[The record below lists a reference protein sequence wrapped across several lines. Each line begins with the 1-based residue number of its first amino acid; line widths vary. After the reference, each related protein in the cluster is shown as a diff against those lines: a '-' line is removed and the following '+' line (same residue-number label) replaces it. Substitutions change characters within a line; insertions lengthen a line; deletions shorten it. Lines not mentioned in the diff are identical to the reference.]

1 MALDYFAPGVYV
13 EEVDR
18 GSRPIEGISMSVA
31 GFVGFT
37 EEIRGDAELFQP
49 ILVTNWS
56 QYLEYFAKPGSEHPG
71 FTDFNAYL
79 PFAVK
84 GWFDNGGG
92 RCWVV
97 SIGTRLPGSPQLSPE
112 EIITKVLTSARKP
125 ALSMSLKSSGPS
137 TSSPSRGR
145 GRGRNAEADAATEAT
160 PTATATAIALPAATG
175 RLRVRIEDSTPK
187 PLAEDA
193 PSNAEEPYDT
203 GEFFKLSIY
212 SGSEQLG
219 ESISHL
225 SMNPQVETTV
235 GTYVETALQDSPF
248 LQVLNISQTGQPLSR
263 RPNNGL
269 YEVSPPP
276 YVSTPDRV
284 PRDLQGV
291 RKDRNGI
298 QGLFEIDEV
307 SMVACP
313 DLMRLFQE
321 PLKDENGSIVVD
333 EIGNTQSMLSLDQ
346 VHGVMEAML
355 SLCENSAPG
364 PAYRMAVLDAPP
376 VKPSK
381 GNQPVSPEQQKP
393 QDVFQWLKDF
403 NRRSMFG
410 ALYYPW
416 IQVANPSNGSKPILV
431 PPCGHMMG
439 IWCRTDESRGVF
451 KAPAN
456 ETPRGVTGIAYETNM
471 REQEMLNPEGINCIR
486 NFNNYSRGY
495 KVWGARTLVEKD
507 NIQWRYISVR
517 RLMSYIEKSIEMGTQ
532 WVVFEPNDQDLWA
545 RVTRTVTGFLT
556 RLWRDGALFGA
567 SPTEAFF
574 VKCDGELNTPETMM
588 MGRLYVEIG
597 VCPVRPAEF
606 VIFRISQWSPTD
618 SE

>member
-37 EEIRGDAELFQP
+37 EDVRGDAELFRP
-49 ILVTNWS
+49 ILISNWS
-56 QYLEYFAKPGSEHPG
+56 QYLEYFAKPGSAHPG
-71 FTDFNAYL
+71 YTVFDAYL

-97 SIGTRLPGSPQLSPE
+97 SVGTKLPGSEPVSTAESATQVMTSAKKPSLKFSLKAAPDAADDDGV
-112 EIITKVLTSARKP
+112 VLT
-125 ALSMSLKSSGPS
+125 
-137 TSSPSRGR
+137 
-145 GRGRNAEADAATEAT
+145 
-160 PTATATAIALPAATG
+160 ALPALEG
-175 RLRVRIEDSTPK
+175 RLTVVIENSTP
-187 PLAEDA
+187 PESDDE
-193 PSNAEEPYDT
+193 EEPFDT
-203 GEFFKLSIY
+203 GEFFKLSLY
-212 SGSEQLG
+212 SGPESFG
-219 ESISHL
+219 EPLEHL
-225 SMNPQVETTV
+225 TMNPEAQ
-235 GTYVETALQDSPF
+235 TYVERILADSPYMNVF
-248 LQVLNISQTGQPLSR
+248 NVSQSGQPLTR
-263 RPNNGL
+263 RPKNGR
-269 YEVSPPP
+269 YEVAPPA
-276 YVSTPDRV
+276 YVGTPERL
-284 PRDLQGV
+284 PRDLQGA
-291 RKDRNGI
+291 KSDRQGI
-298 QGLFEIDEV
+298 QGLFEIDEIG
-307 SMVACP
+307 MVACP
-313 DLMRLFQE
+313 DLMMAYQ
-321 PLKDENGSIVVD
+321 KGV
-333 EIGNTQSMLSLDQ
+333 LSLDQ
-346 VHGVMEAML
+346 VHAVMESML
-355 SLCENSAPG
+355 SQCENASPG

-381 GNQPVSPEQQKP
+381 GLSPVAPEQQKP
-393 QDVFQWLKDF
+393 QDVYQWLKEF

-416 IQVANPSNGSKPILV
+416 IKVANPRNAGKPIMV
-431 PPCGHMMG
+431 PPSGHMMG

-456 ETPRGVTGIAYETNM
+456 ETPRGVIGVAYDTNM
-471 REQEMLNPEGINCIR
+471 REQELLNPEGINCIR
-486 NFNNYSRGY
+486 NFNTYSRGY

-517 RLMSYIEKSIEMGTQ
+517 RLVSYVEKSIEMGTQ

-556 RLWRDGALFGA
+556 RLWRDGALVGA
-567 SPTEAFF
+567 SPSDAFY

-588 MGRLYVEIG
+588 LGRLYVEVG

-618 SE
+618 NE